1 MVASIYISIILCNRV
16 GRCSSRQVIFEKE
29 TIFDHKDAV
38 LFSFFV
44 IEEMARWM
52 YLSIILCN
60 RKERCSYKQV
70 FEKEIKFDHK
80 DTTTFSSTI

>member
-1 MVASIYISIILCNRV
+1 
-16 GRCSSRQVIFEKE
+16 
-29 TIFDHKDAV
+29 
-38 LFSFFV
+38 
-44 IEEMARWM
+44 M

-80 DTTTFSSTI
+80 DTTTFSSTKGSP